1 MSSHIS
7 LASPSSLWRSSS
19 TSLLCFFLEAGAAL
33 SRAPCSWAA
42 WHARQCLAWTLL
54 TSVHAGQDHSPRLV
68 GKTSAGKEEE
78 GESGDGSSFR
88 MLRRRPAGCSGCEKT
103 RAAGDG
109 PRLLICL
116 MQTSAGGTSLRL
128 QGRG

>member
-19 TSLLCFFLEAGAAL
+19 TSRLCFFLEAGAAL
-33 SRAPCSWAA
+33 SWALCSWAA

-54 TSVHAGQDHSPRLV
+54 MRVHAGQDHSPLLV

-78 GESGDGSSFR
+78 GESGDSSSFR
-88 MLRRRPAGCSGCEKT
+88 MLSRRLARCSG
-103 RAAGDG
+103 
-109 PRLLICL
+109 
-116 MQTSAGGTSLRL
+116 
-128 QGRG
+128 